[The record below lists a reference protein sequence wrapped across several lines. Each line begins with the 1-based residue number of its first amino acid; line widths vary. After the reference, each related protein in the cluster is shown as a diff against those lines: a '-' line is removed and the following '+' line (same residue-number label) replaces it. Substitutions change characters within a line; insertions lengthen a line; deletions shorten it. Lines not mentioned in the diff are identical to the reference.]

1 MNQINYSNDDFTFLG
16 FIIDITTNINFE
28 TSFSDAYIEYE
39 GGPKNMNAHKLTG
52 TKYIEIT
59 PYSTVESDWNLQIKK
74 HQYLLFF
81 NLQLTHILM
90 LLIIISQPTF
100 VLEVRHLF

>member
-39 GGPKNMNAHKLTG
+39 GGPKNMKVDLR
-52 TKYIEIT
+52 I
-59 PYSTVESDWNLQIKK
+59 
-74 HQYLLFF
+74 
-81 NLQLTHILM
+81 
-90 LLIIISQPTF
+90 
-100 VLEVRHLF
+100 